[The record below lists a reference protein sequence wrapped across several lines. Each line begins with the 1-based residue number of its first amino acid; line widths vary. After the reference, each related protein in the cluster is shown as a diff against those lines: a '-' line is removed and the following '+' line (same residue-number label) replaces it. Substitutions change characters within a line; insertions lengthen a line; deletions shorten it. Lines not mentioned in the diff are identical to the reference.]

1 MPDIMEN
8 YYIMKPA
15 SKYSDRAA
23 YRAERK
29 TNMDCKKAIEDAIA
43 DDYDG
48 AHLNAIAAYNRAA
61 EVYGAPRVIYIVAV
75 TVRAKP
81 WDGRFSPKNRT
92 WAEAQPY
99 EADPD
104 AWGRDRNEEF
114 SLETHSAILDGF
126 ISFLLRD
133 GLIV

>member
-1 MPDIMEN
+1 MEN
-8 YYIMKPA
+8 YYIMRPA
-15 SKYSDRAA
+15 SEYSDRAE

-29 TNMDCKKAIEDAIA
+29 TNMACKEAIEAA
-43 DDYDG
+43 VAENYDG
-48 AHLNAIAAYNRAA
+48 AHLNAVAAYNRAA
-61 EVYGAPRVIYIVAV
+61 EVYGATRIMYILAV

-81 WDGRFSPKNRT
+81 WDGRFSPKNRA

-104 AWGRDRNEEF
+104 AWGQDRNEEF
-114 SLETHSAILDGF
+114 ALNTHSAILDGF
-126 ISFLLRD
+126 ITILRRD